1 MIVLKIIGIVVAVLV
16 VLLLLFLALPVDV
29 FFRFE
34 PQKGLGV
41 FVRIL
46 GIPLG
51 GGSPDAE
58 KPKKEN
64 PKSGGGAARLIKR
77 LLGFPHLESGETL
90 RSALEEQGAA
100 ETLSSTL
107 ETVQMLL
114 DRVFWLVRRCKV
126 IRCKFISV
134 SGGEDAAL
142 EYGTACAI
150 LYPFIS
156 YLQSAADIA
165 TRVIDLRITW
175 DFDREDSLFEMDL
188 GVRVHIWHLARVLVH
203 IIMKN
208 LEKEV

>member
-58 KPKKEN
+58 KPKKD
-64 PKSGGGAARLIKR
+64 SGGLGRLIKR

-100 ETLSSTL
+100 ETVSSTL
-107 ETVQMLL
+107 ETVRMLL

-142 EYGTACAI
+142 EYGTVCAI

-156 YLQSAADIA
+156 YLQSAADIPG
-165 TRVIDLRITW
+165 RVIDLRITW
-175 DFDREDSLFEMDL
+175 DFEREDSLFEMDL
-188 GVRVHIWHLARVLVH
+188 GVRVHIWHLARVLIH
-203 IIMKN
+203 IVMKN